1 MSLHERIIA
10 EIPHLRRF
18 ARSLARDA
26 NAADDL
32 VQDCLERA
40 LGSFPLLRK
49 PASLR
54 AWLFRI
60 LYNLHLDA
68 VAAAA
73 RGPRWID
80 DTDIESELVEP
91 PGQEQQLAA
100 RSALTCL
107 QRLPAHQRAAIA
119 LVAVEDL
126 GYAEAAAV
134 LGIPV
139 GTLMSR
145 LHRGRVRLR
154 ALMDGTPQ
162 ARVRRVK

>member
-1 MSLHERIIA
+1 MGESKQMSLHERIIG

-73 RGPRWID
+73 RGPCSID
-80 DTDIESELVEP
+80 DADIESVLVERPARNSTSP
-91 PGQEQQLAA
+91 PD
-100 RSALTCL
+100 RC
-107 QRLPAHQRAAIA
+107 
-119 LVAVEDL
+119 
-126 GYAEAAAV
+126 
-134 LGIPV
+134 
-139 GTLMSR
+139 
-145 LHRGRVRLR
+145 
-154 ALMDGTPQ
+154 
-162 ARVRRVK
+162 